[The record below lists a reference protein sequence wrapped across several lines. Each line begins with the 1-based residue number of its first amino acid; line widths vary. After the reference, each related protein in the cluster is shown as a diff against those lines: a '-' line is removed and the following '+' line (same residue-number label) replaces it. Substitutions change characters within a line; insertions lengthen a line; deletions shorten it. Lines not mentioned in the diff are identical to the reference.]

1 MSEIIPRKLY
11 LGNVLNANRRQWMD
25 QHNIQ
30 TVVCVASP
38 MDVTIKKEIRDT
50 KTVYQF
56 DIMDDTNQTLDFDPI
71 VKLIDES
78 FERGA
83 VLVNC
88 AAGISRSAS
97 FVIAYLMKMQQKNF
111 IDALLLVKRARPRIS
126 PNPFFM
132 EQLVAYETTLNMV

>member
-1 MSEIIPRKLY
+1 
-11 LGNVLNANRRQWMD
+11 MD

-56 DIMDDTNQTLDFDPI
+56 DIMDDTSQTLNFDPI
-71 VKLIDES
+71 VKLIDDS

-111 IDALLLVKRARPRIS
+111 IDALSLVKRARPRIS

>member
-1 MSEIIPRKLY
+1 
-11 LGNVLNANRRQWMD
+11 MD

-56 DIMDDTNQTLDFDPI
+56 DIMDDTSQTLNFDPI
-71 VKLIDES
+71 VKLIDVS
-78 FERGA
+78 LERGA

-111 IDALLLVKRARPRIS
+111 IDALSLVKRARPRIS